1 MARAALAIAFALAA
15 LANANAL
22 GQNIANELS
31 LVPRELLQYSSRA
44 LAFARTPID
53 SGINSVVPRNESLK
67 INLRVNSSCCTAPL
81 ASSTSFVPRRNCLGA
96 V

>member
-1 MARAALAIAFALAA
+1 MTSSALLSSCCPSSWPCPAARLWLWPCPAALAIALAA

-44 LAFARTPID
+44 LAFARPPID
-53 SGINSVVPRNESLK
+53 SVISSVVPRNESPK
-67 INLRVNSSCCTAPL
+67 INLRVN
-81 ASSTSFVPRRNCLGA
+81 
-96 V
+96 